1 MIRTKI
7 WRSIAIA
14 LVVIGMAIAAAYY
27 IPRLRTKGPA
37 EVQKVSEEMRAVT
50 IFFGNKSADGFVS
63 ETREVPVAQGFEDQ
77 VKLVLAE
84 LIKGSRDTDKIG
96 AMPDGT
102 ELIQVFWVEDT
113 QTLVLD
119 FNNAFTANHP
129 GGSTGEYY
137 TISNIIKTV
146 SANFPQVARVQFLIE
161 GNQVESI
168 AGHYAVD
175 KPIDVKK
182 WR

>member
-1 MIRTKI
+1 VIRTKVG
-7 WRSIAIA
+7 RSLAIA
-14 LVVIGMAIAAAYY
+14 LAVLAVAVVALYLV
-27 IPRLRTKGPA
+27 PRLRTKGPV
-37 EVQKVSEEMRAVT
+37 EVQRVSEEMRAVT
-50 IFFGNKSADGFVS
+50 IFFGNKSADGFAS
-63 ETREVPVAQGFEDQ
+63 ETREVPAAPGFEDQ

-84 LIKGSRDTDKIG
+84 LIKGSRDSDKIS
-96 AMPDGT
+96 AMPDST
-102 ELIQVFWVEDT
+102 ELLQVFWVEDT

-129 GGSTGEYY
+129 GGSAAEYY

-146 SANFPQVARVQFLIE
+146 SANFPQVARIQFLIG